1 MALQDNVCQPIMISQ
16 TRALLCYAA
25 KMEDKRNL
33 YKKKVHV
40 SIKRLL
46 LIHDLQC
53 SIDRLQNP

>member
-33 YKKKVHV
+33 YEKVHV

-46 LIHDLQC
+46 LIHDLQR

>member
-33 YKKKVHV
+33 YKKSACFNKEIITN
-40 SIKRLL
+40 S
-46 LIHDLQC
+46 
-53 SIDRLQNP
+53 